1 MAGPVSRGR
10 WLGRLLP
17 PAEREFVL
25 GDLEELHPGERRARP
40 GYVLDLLRAA
50 LALRSGP
57 PAVPPLPTRGDP
69 FVRTF
74 LHDLRYGFRQ
84 LARSPGFTLLS
95 ILTLALGIGA
105 TTAIFSVV
113 NPILFRALPYPDA
126 DRIVHAA
133 ERSKEGTD
141 AGTGY
146 ATFLDV
152 QRMATSFQAIAVSS
166 QWQPTLQGRG
176 DPERLDGQRVTQAF
190 FSVLGVHPF
199 LGRDFTAEENV
210 RGRHHVT
217 ILSHGL
223 WQRRFGGD
231 PGILGRQVTFDGI
244 AYTVVGVMPR
254 SFESLLAP
262 GAQLWA
268 PLGYDVSLPWAC
280 RTCHHLV
287 EVARLKP
294 GVTPERARR
303 ELDLISARLVAQYPH
318 EYEAP
323 GMIVVPLRT
332 VVTGEVRPGLL
343 AVLGAVGFVLLI
355 ACANVSGLLLGRSMQ
370 REGEFAI
377 RGALGAGRRRV
388 VRQLLTES
396 VVLSALGGAA
406 GVGLAWL
413 GVKGLV
419 ALAPAT
425 LPRLT
430 RIGIDGRVLGF
441 TAALSLATGLLFGLV
456 PALAASRRDLFTALR
471 PGGRHTGQ
479 RSRRLARSVLVA
491 GEVALSLM
499 LLVGAGLLLRSLDRL
514 LAVNPGFAPSGLL
527 TMEVQTTGARYK
539 DDGPTWD
546 FFARAQEAVKAV
558 PGVEAAGWTSQLP
571 LGGNWDRYGVQIEGK
586 LLANPE
592 EAPSAERFAVSGEY
606 LQAMRIPLRRGRMI
620 AGTDVAN
627 SPPVVL
633 INETLARVGWAG
645 EDPIGK
651 RVQVGGPDRPWRTVV
666 GIVGDVHHTSLDEK
680 QAPQLYLPEIQWQS
694 ADGAMVLAAR
704 TRGDPATLA
713 PTVRA
718 AIRSVDPTLPIL
730 HTATMDQL
738 VSAAAQS
745 RRFAFVIFQVFA
757 AVALLLAAAGI
768 YGVLAGSV
776 TERTR
781 EIGIRTAL
789 GASRRGVLSLVVRQ
803 GLLLTGAG
811 LVLGTAGAL
820 ALSRLL
826 DRMLFGVGARD
837 PVTFIAVLLVLL
849 VVALAACWAPAWRA
863 TRVSPLEALRGE

>member
-1 MAGPVSRGR
+1 MNIAR
-10 WLGRLLP
+10 WLARLIP
-17 PAEREFVL
+17 ESEREFVL
-25 GDLEELHPGERRARP
+25 GDLEESHPRKGPRYLYE
-40 GYVLDLLRAA
+40 LLRAA
-50 LALRSGP
+50 LALRPVPRRSPSGP
-57 PAVPPLPTRGDP
+57 HPARSRGD
-69 FVRTF
+69 T
-74 LHDLRYGFRQ
+74 LMATLLTDLRYGFRQ

-113 NPILFRALPYPDA
+113 NPILFRALPYPEA
-126 DRIVHAA
+126 DRIVHVA

-146 ATFLDV
+146 ATFVDV
-152 QRMATSFQAIAVSS
+152 QRMARSFEAIAVSS
-166 QWQPTLQGRG
+166 QWQPTLQGGG
-176 DPERLDGQRVTQAF
+176 DPERLDGQRVTQGF
-190 FSVLGVHPF
+190 FSVLGIHPA
-199 LGRDFTAEENV
+199 LGRDFTAEENI
-210 RGRHHVT
+210 RGKHRVT

-223 WQRRFGGD
+223 WQRRFGAD
-231 PGILGRQVTFDGI
+231 PAILGRQVTFDGI
-244 AYTVVGVMPR
+244 AYTVVGVMPKT
-254 SFESLLAP
+254 FESLLAP
-262 GAQLWA
+262 TAQLWA
-268 PLGYDVSLPWAC
+268 PLGYEVSLPWAC

-287 EVARLKP
+287 EYARLKP
-294 GVTPERARR
+294 GVTPDGALR
-303 ELDLISARLVAQYPH
+303 ELNLISARLVAAYPT

-332 VVTGEVRPGLL
+332 MVTGEVRPALL

-355 ACANVSGLLLGRSMQ
+355 ACANVSSLLLGRSMQ

-377 RGALGAGRRRV
+377 RGALGAGRLRV

-396 VVLSALGGAA
+396 VALSLMGGAA

-419 ALAPAT
+419 ALAPAS
-425 LPRLT
+425 LPRLAT
-430 RIGIDGRVLGF
+430 IGIDGRVLGF
-441 TAALSLATGLLFGLV
+441 TAALSVATGLFFGLV
-456 PALAASRRDLFTALR
+456 PALAAARPDLFTALR
-471 PGGRHTGQ
+471 PGGRHTGH
-479 RSRRLARSVLVA
+479 RSRRIARGVLVA

-514 LAVNPGFAPSGLL
+514 LAVDPGFAPNGLL

-539 DDGPTWD
+539 DDAPTWD
-546 FFARAQEAVKAV
+546 FFARALEAVKAV
-558 PGVEAAGWTSQLP
+558 PGVETAGWTSQLP

-586 LLANPE
+586 PLANPE
-592 EAPSAERFAVSGEY
+592 EAPSAERYAVSPEY
-606 LQAMRIPLRRGRMI
+606 LQAMRIPLRRGRTI
-620 AGTDVAN
+620 SREDGAQA
-627 SPPVVL
+627 PPVVL
-633 INETLARVGWAG
+633 INETLARLSFAG
-645 EDPIGK
+645 EDPIGR
-651 RVQVGGPDRPWRTVV
+651 RVQMGGPDKPWRTVI

-680 QAPQLYLPEIQWQS
+680 RAPQLYLPEVQWQS

-704 TRGDPATLA
+704 TRGDPAALA
-713 PTVRA
+713 PSVRA
-718 AIRSVDPTLPIL
+718 AIRSVDPALPIL

-738 VSAAAQS
+738 VSATAQS
-745 RRFAFVIFQVFA
+745 RRFAFVMFQVFA

-811 LVLGTAGAL
+811 LAIGTAGAL
-820 ALSRLL
+820 ALSGLL

-837 PVTFIAVLLVLL
+837 PVTFIVVVLVLL
-849 VVALAACWAPAWRA
+849 VVALAASWAPAWRA
-863 TRVSPLEALRGE
+863 TRVSPLEALRSE